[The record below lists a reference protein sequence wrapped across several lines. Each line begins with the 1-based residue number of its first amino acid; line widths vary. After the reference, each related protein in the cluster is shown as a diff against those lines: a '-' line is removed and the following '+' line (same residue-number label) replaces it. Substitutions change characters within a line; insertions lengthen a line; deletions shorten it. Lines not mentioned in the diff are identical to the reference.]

1 MTKMSRRQVLG
12 AAGLVP
18 VAGLLTACQS
28 SRKSSAL
35 AFDKSNFSEKTATIP
50 TSAGEA
56 EVTYRLYRKIPYVA
70 KPVDADYQ
78 SLTIAV
84 PTKIGGKA
92 VDAAQAPILF
102 EIPVGGYRSAKVV
115 DDPFASLSSA
125 PPSGGPTGAGSTG
138 QNVAEALAAG
148 WVVVQPGV
156 RGRDNKGSDSKN
168 FGTAPAA
175 IVDLKAAV
183 RYLRANKGTIPGNP
197 DKIVSDGTSAG
208 GALSTLLGAS
218 AGSDLYA
225 EYLTDLGAANAS
237 DAVFAVA
244 AYCPVTDLENADKAY
259 EFMWGDLPGKSLDKS
274 VTKQLATAFA
284 TYQDGLKLRGLD
296 GKELTADRY
305 RDYLLA
311 TYLEPAA
318 TKHLT
323 ELNSSARTAYLT
335 ANSWIT
341 WSGGKASFSFPD
353 YLEHLGSRT
362 KGQPAF
368 DAFDLSAAENNEFG
382 AATVDARHF
391 TEYSQKR
398 DTGAAALD
406 TDIPHL
412 VKLMNPMYFLTRKS
426 ETRAK
431 YWFLRAG
438 TRDTDTSP
446 TVVANIAARIAGFG
460 QVDSRMYWD
469 GGHGVNQDPGKFIAW
484 AAQITGHSTD

>member
-1 MTKMSRRQVLG
+1 MSRRRVLG
-12 AAGLVP
+12 VAGLVP
-18 VAGLLTACQS
+18 VAGLLTACS
-28 SRKSSAL
+28 SGGKSSMT
-35 AFDKSNFSEKTATIP
+35 FDKSNFSEKTATVP
-50 TSAGEA
+50 TSTGEV

-84 PTKIGGKA
+84 PTKIAGAA

-102 EIPVGGYRSAKVV
+102 EIPVGGYLSAKAV
-115 DDPFASLSSA
+115 DDPFASMGVT
-125 PPSGGPTGAGSTG
+125 PPSGAPTGAGGSG
-138 QNVAEALAAG
+138 PNAAEALAAG

-156 RGRDNKGSDSKN
+156 RGRDNKTSDGKN
-168 FGTAPAA
+168 FGVAPAA
-175 IVDLKAAV
+175 IVDLKAAI
-183 RYLRANKGTIPGNP
+183 RYLRANKGSVPGNP

-208 GALSTLLGAS
+208 GALSALLGAS

-225 EYLTDLGAANAS
+225 EYLTELGAANAS

-259 EFMWGDLPGKSLDKS
+259 EFLWGDLPGRGIDKS
-274 VTKQLATAFA
+274 VTRQLAAEFA
-284 TYQDGLKLRGLD
+284 VYQNGLKLTGLD
-296 GKELTADRY
+296 GKTLTADRY
-305 RDYLLA
+305 QDYLLA

-318 TKHLT
+318 AKYLT
-323 ELNSSARTAYLT
+323 ELDSASRTRYLT
-335 ANSWIT
+335 ANPWVT
-341 WSGGKASFSFPD
+341 WSAGKASFSFAD
-353 YLEHLGSRT
+353 YLEHLGNRT

-368 DAFDLSAAENNEFG
+368 DAFDLSTAENNEFG

-391 TEYSQKR
+391 TEYSQKH
-398 DTGAAALD
+398 DSGGTGLD

-426 ETRAK
+426 ESRAK

-438 TRDTDTSP
+438 TSDTDTSP
-446 TVVANIAARIAGFG
+446 TVLANMAARIAAFG

-469 GGHGVNQDPGKFIAW
+469 GGHGVNRDPAKFLAW
-484 AAQITGHSTD
+484 AAQITGYSTD